1 MITKLDHIAIAV
13 QDIEEASRFYT
24 EMLGLEVSGIEELP
38 KEKVKV
44 AFIPIGDTRIELVQP
59 LTEDSP
65 ISGFLQKRGQGLHHL
80 CFQSD
85 DIQEDVRVMVDAEA
99 RMLDK
104 TPRPGSHN
112 SQIAFVHPKANSGVL
127 TELSQPSGEE
137 H

>member
-13 QDIEEASRFYT
+13 ADIDEASRFYT
-24 EMLGLEVSGIEELP
+24 EMLGLEVTGIEELP

-44 AFIPIGDTRIELVQP
+44 AFIPIGDTRLELVQP

-65 ISGFLQKRGQGLHHL
+65 ISKFLEKRGQGLHHL

-85 DIQEDVRVMVDAEA
+85 DIDKDVQVLVDSEA

-104 TPRPGSHN
+104 EARAGSHN
-112 SQIAFVHPKANSGVL
+112 SRIAFVHPKTNSGVL
-127 TELSQPSGEE
+127 TELSQPADD